1 MPDDSITH
9 NYNLRDRNKIKKP
22 ELSIKEEVKQH
33 MYNLRTNNKKD
44 YTIFFTEEKDEIIVN

>member
-1 MPDDSITH
+1 MPDSITH

-33 MYNLRTNNKKD
+33 MYNLRTSNNKD
-44 YTIFFTEEKDEIIVN
+44 YTIFLQKRKMKQM

>member
-1 MPDDSITH
+1 MLDSITH
-9 NYNLRDRNKIKKP
+9 NYKLRDRNTIKKP
-22 ELSIKEEVKQH
+22 DLSIKEEVKQH

>member
-1 MPDDSITH
+1 MLDSITH
-9 NYNLRDRNKIKKP
+9 NYKLRDRNTIKKP

-44 YTIFFTEEKDEIIVN
+44 YTIFFTEEKDEINVN